1 MTNQEYIELH
11 PEQFK
16 DEIDKWLFTEF
27 SIIGGSCSA
36 QGCMEYSVA
45 RKVAEK
51 MQEQWEENR
60 LKHCDE
66 LTPQEAQIESDFVT
80 EHLKKNNRTPTFID
94 AIKYGQKQMIDKAC
108 DYIKKDW
115 WQMLVY
121 DVNCYG
127 GNNFNLEKTIQR
139 FRKSMEE

>member
-11 PEQFK
+11 PERFK

-27 SIIGGSCSA
+27 NILGGCCSA
-36 QGCMEYSVA
+36 QGSMEYSVA

-80 EHLKKNNRTPTFID
+80 EHLKENNRTPTFID
-94 AIKYGQKQMIDKAC
+94 AIEYGQKQLIDKAC
-108 DYIKKDW
+108 EWLK
-115 WQMLVY
+115 V
-121 DVNCYG
+121 
-127 GNNFNLEKTIQR
+127 NFNMPDDFELHFK
-139 FRKSMEE
+139 KAMEDGI

>member
-11 PEQFK
+11 PEKFK
-16 DEIDKWLFTEF
+16 DEIDKWLFNEF
-27 SIIGGSCSA
+27 SILGGCCSA
-36 QGCMEYSVA
+36 QGSMEYSVA
-45 RKVAEK
+45 RMVAEK

-66 LTPQEAQIESDFVT
+66 LTPQEAQVESDFVT
-80 EHLKKNNRTPTFID
+80 EHLKENNRTPTFID
-94 AIKYGQKQMIDKAC
+94 AIKYGQKQMIEKAC

-115 WQMLVY
+115 WNMLVY
-121 DVNCYG
+121 DINCYG
-127 GNNFNLEKTIQR
+127 GSNFNLEKTIQR